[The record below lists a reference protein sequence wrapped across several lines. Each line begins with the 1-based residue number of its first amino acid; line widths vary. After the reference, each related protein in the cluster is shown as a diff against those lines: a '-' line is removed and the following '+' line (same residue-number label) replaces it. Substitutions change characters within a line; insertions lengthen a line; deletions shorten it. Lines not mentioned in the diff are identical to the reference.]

1 MAAFV
6 ARMWDDAGMRV
17 SIVTRE
23 YPPTIYGGAGVHVAQ
38 LVPRLAK
45 LAQVDVQCMG
55 APREGATAHAEDFPA
70 GANPTLRVFG
80 ADLSIV
86 AAMPSVDVVHSH
98 TWYANLAGHL
108 AGIYQS
114 VPHVV
119 TAHSLEPLRPWK
131 REQLGGGYELSSW
144 AERTAYEAASAVIGV
159 SSAMAADIARVY
171 PDVDPAAL
179 HVVRN
184 GIDTAEFYHDE
195 GTDFPARIGLD
206 IDRPSVVF
214 VGRITRQK
222 GLVHLLA
229 AARQFAPGTQ
239 VVLLASS
246 PDTPEIAAA
255 FQAGYEALAAERGAD
270 VLWVQEMAPRA
281 GVREV
286 LSHATVFACP
296 SIYEPLGI
304 VNLEA
309 MACQT
314 AVVASA
320 VGGIPEVVDDGTTGL
335 LVAYDPDRGDDP
347 AYAADFETRF
357 AQAVNA
363 LVADPG
369 RATAMGEAGRQRC
382 IDQFSWEAIAAQTVA
397 VYQAA
402 IARHAAMHS

>member
-1 MAAFV
+1 
-6 ARMWDDAGMRV
+6 MRV

-23 YPPTIYGGAGVHVAQ
+23 YPPSIYGGAGVHVAQ
-38 LVPRLAK
+38 LVPRLAR
-45 LAQVDVQCMG
+45 LADVDVQCMG
-55 APREGATAHAEDFPA
+55 APREGATAHAEDFPPD
-70 GANPTLRVFG
+70 ANATLRVFG

-86 AAMPSVDVVHSH
+86 ASMPEVDVVHSH

-108 AGIYQS
+108 AGVYQS
-114 VPHVV
+114 IPHVV

-131 REQLGGGYELSSW
+131 RDQLGGGYELSGW
-144 AERTAYEAASAVIGV
+144 AERTAYEGASAVIGV

-171 PDVDPAAL
+171 PGVDPAVI

-184 GIDTAEFYHDE
+184 GIDTTEFFPDE
-195 GTDFPARIGLD
+195 ATDFPAQLGLD
-206 IDRPSVVF
+206 LDRPSVVF
-214 VGRITRQK
+214 VGRITAQK

-229 AARQFAPGTQ
+229 AARSFTPGTQ

-246 PDTPEIAAA
+246 PDTPEIAAR

-270 VLWVQEMAPRA
+270 VIWVQDMAPRA
-281 GVREV
+281 SVRQV

-309 MACQT
+309 MACET

-320 VGGIPEVVDDGTTGL
+320 VGGIPEVVQDGTTGL
-335 LVAYDPDRGDDP
+335 LVDYDPARADDP
-347 AYAADFETRF
+347 AYVGDFEARF
-357 AQAVNA
+357 AARVNE
-363 LVADPG
+363 LVADPA
-369 RATAMGEAGRQRC
+369 RAHAMGVAGRRRC
-382 IDQFSWEAIAAQTVA
+382 LDEFSWEAIAAQTVD

-402 IARHAAMHS
+402 QRRYAER